1 MTQGKTSPGLPSLGE
16 IHPFDCLEPAHL
28 QQLLSQARSQRAER
42 GEILLQAGDTPAS
55 IHIVLDGEVRCLL
68 PSPTGSEKLI
78 RIVGPG
84 DSFADEA
91 ALLARPALAIAIAA
105 CSTRLLGIPVAL
117 VHEAIQQAPAF
128 AEAMN
133 RRLAAASYEMIVHIQ
148 LCIQLSST
156 QRVAQYL
163 TQLAPHGAETAEIRL
178 AADKQT
184 IAAQLNL
191 TPETF
196 SRVLSRFVREGL
208 VRPQGRRGL
217 LLDNINELRRAASQN

>member
-1 MTQGKTSPGLPSLGE
+1 MTVGKNSSGTLCLSDIP
-16 IHPFDCLEPAHL
+16 PFDRLDPPRIH
-28 QQLLSQARSQRAER
+28 QLIANARSLRAER
-42 GEILLQAGDTPAS
+42 GEILLQADDTPTN
-55 IHIVLDGEVRCLL
+55 ILVVLDGEVRCLL
-68 PSPTGSEKLI
+68 PSPSGSEKLI

-84 DSFADEA
+84 DSFGEEA
-91 ALLARPALAIAIAA
+91 ALLARPALAMAIAA
-105 CSTRLLGIPVAL
+105 RSTSLLSIPV
-117 VHEAIQQAPAF
+117 VFIHEAIQHQPAF

-133 RRLAAASYEMIVHIQ
+133 LRLAAASYEMVEHIQ

-163 TQLAPHGAETAEIRL
+163 TQLAPHGAERAEIRL

-196 SRVLSRFVREGL
+196 SRVLSRFIREGL
-208 VRPQGRRGL
+208 IHPKGRRGL
-217 LLDNINELRRAASQN
+217 MLDRISELRRAAAHG

>member
-1 MTQGKTSPGLPSLGE
+1 MSPGQNKPGSLCLSE
-16 IHPFDCLEPAHL
+16 IPPFDRLESAQIH
-28 QQLLSQARSQRAER
+28 QLIDHARPLRAER
-42 GEILLQAGDTPAS
+42 GEILLQADDTPGN
-55 IHIVLDGEVRCLL
+55 ILVVLDGEVHCLL
-68 PSPTGSEKLI
+68 PSPSGSEKLI

-84 DSFADEA
+84 DSFAEEA
-91 ALLARPALAIAIAA
+91 ALLARPALAMAIAA
-105 CSTRLLGIPVAL
+105 RSTSLLSIPVLL
-117 VHEAIQQAPAF
+117 VHEAIQHEPAF

-133 RRLAAASYEMIVHIQ
+133 LRLAAASYQMMVHIQ

-163 TQLAPHGAETAEIRL
+163 VQLAPRGAEHAEIRL
-178 AADKQT
+178 LADKQT

-208 VRPQGRRGL
+208 VHPRGRRGML
-217 LLDNINELRRAASQN
+217 LERISELRRAAAQD